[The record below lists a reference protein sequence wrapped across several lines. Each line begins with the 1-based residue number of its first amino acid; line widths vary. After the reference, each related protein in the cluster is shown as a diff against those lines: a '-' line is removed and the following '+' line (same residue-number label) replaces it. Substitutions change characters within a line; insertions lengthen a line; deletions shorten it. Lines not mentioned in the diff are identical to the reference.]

1 MSSKLVSIYWGVDF
15 RDWSMIIWLQLMA
28 SYSSQWN
35 LLMLCSWLI
44 NLMDLPPDPPMTK
57 MKYVE
62 AHLRPCNVHPNPTQ
76 PQKDFEY
83 FDTYIQKIWQRKWE
97 CLNISFSEQQ
107 IWSTFKF
114 MQTYIYDIFININHA
129 TIGPQWVGW
138 DRVCTCGYLCRHC
151 SKDCSKGSKSL

>member
-1 MSSKLVSIYWGVDF
+1 MKFADALLLTDKPDGSTP
-15 RDWSMIIWLQLMA
+15 WST
-28 SYSSQWN
+28 N
-35 LLMLCSWLI
+35 
-44 NLMDLPPDPPMTK
+44 DK
-57 MKYVE
+57 KKKYVE

-151 SKDCSKGSKSL
+151 SKDCSKGSKSLFITWSMQLKAIHASCNKQTNKQTNETIKK